1 MSIKIYM
8 PALSPTMEMGNLV
21 KWLKKEGDSI
31 SSGEIIAEIET
42 DKAVMEYESA
52 DDGVLGK
59 ILIVEGTND
68 VKVNSPIAILLE
80 EGESIDDL
88 DNIDKKIIIDDVAET
103 SHNEV
108 LDDSQT
114 TSNDEPEK
122 DMPLKAV
129 EGNIDSLNNKKKSQ
143 INLDIERKYI
153 SPLAK
158 RIAEENNIDTREL
171 SGSGPNGRIVK
182 KDIHQY
188 ISSGSTGI
196 KVADY
201 ESIVSLYDASNYSEK
216 INDNMRLVI
225 AKRLEESNLEIPSY
239 TLNLDCS
246 IFKLN
251 QIRNLMNEHFDDH
264 QRLSINHFI
273 VKITSMAM
281 IKVPEVNSTWI
292 GDKTLVHKNT
302 DIGIAVAIENGLIT
316 PIIRDVQSKGL
327 SAIRDDMKSLIEKAR
342 DKKLSPSEYQ
352 GGTISISNLGA
363 YGIKNFTSI
372 INPPQSSI
380 LSIGASRKVPVVEEE
395 AVSIDEVISITLTA
409 DHRLIDGAVGANFI
423 SYMKEIIEN
432 PNLMLL

>member
-42 DKAVMEYESA
+42 DKALMEYESA

-59 ILIVEGTND
+59 ILIAEGTND

-80 EGESIDDL
+80 EGESVDDL
-88 DNIDKKIIIDDVAET
+88 DNIDKKISINDKTET
-103 SHNEV
+103 SQDEV
-108 LDDSQT
+108 SADAQL
-114 TSNDEPEK
+114 TSNDEQEK
-122 DMPLKAV
+122 DMPLNAN
-129 EGNIDSLNNKKKSQ
+129 EGDIDSSNNKKKSQ
-143 INLDIERKYI
+143 VDLDIERKYI

-158 RIAEENNIDTREL
+158 RIAEENNIDTRKI

-182 KDIHQY
+182 KDIHQH
-188 ISSGSTGI
+188 INSESTG
-196 KVADY
+196 VDVTDH
-201 ESIVSLYDASNYSEK
+201 ESIVSLYNASNYSEK

-225 AKRLEESNLEIPSY
+225 AKRLEESNLQIPSY

-246 IFKLN
+246 ISKLN
-251 QIRNLMNEHFDDH
+251 KVRNSMNEHFDNH

-273 VKITSMAM
+273 IKITSMAM

-292 GDKTLVHKNT
+292 SDKTLVHKNT

-327 SAIRDDMKSLIEKAR
+327 STIRDDMKLLVE
-342 DKKLSPSEYQ
+342 L
-352 GGTISISNLGA
+352 
-363 YGIKNFTSI
+363 KNI
-372 INPPQSSI
+372 H
-380 LSIGASRKVPVVEEE
+380 V
-395 AVSIDEVISITLTA
+395 
-409 DHRLIDGAVGANFI
+409 
-423 SYMKEIIEN
+423 
-432 PNLMLL
+432 

>member
-42 DKAVMEYESA
+42 DKALMEYESS

-88 DNIDKKIIIDDVAET
+88 DNINKEIIIDDKAET
-103 SHNEV
+103 LNNEV
-108 LDDSQT
+108 LDDSQK
-114 TSNDEPEK
+114 TSNDEQEK
-122 DMPLKAV
+122 DMPLNTV
-129 EGNIDSLNNKKKSQ
+129 EGNIDSLNNKKSQ

-188 ISSGSTGI
+188 ISSESTGI

-201 ESIVSLYDASNYSEK
+201 DSIASLYDA
-216 INDNMRLVI
+216 
-225 AKRLEESNLEIPSY
+225 
-239 TLNLDCS
+239 
-246 IFKLN
+246 
-251 QIRNLMNEHFDDH
+251 
-264 QRLSINHFI
+264 
-273 VKITSMAM
+273 
-281 IKVPEVNSTWI
+281 
-292 GDKTLVHKNT
+292 
-302 DIGIAVAIENGLIT
+302 
-316 PIIRDVQSKGL
+316 
-327 SAIRDDMKSLIEKAR
+327 
-342 DKKLSPSEYQ
+342 
-352 GGTISISNLGA
+352 
-363 YGIKNFTSI
+363 
-372 INPPQSSI
+372 
-380 LSIGASRKVPVVEEE
+380 
-395 AVSIDEVISITLTA
+395 
-409 DHRLIDGAVGANFI
+409 
-423 SYMKEIIEN
+423 
-432 PNLMLL
+432 

>member
-1 MSIKIYM
+1 M
-8 PALSPTMEMGNLV
+8 
-21 KWLKKEGDSI
+21 
-31 SSGEIIAEIET
+31 
-42 DKAVMEYESA
+42 
-52 DDGVLGK
+52 
-59 ILIVEGTND
+59 
-68 VKVNSPIAILLE
+68 
-80 EGESIDDL
+80 
-88 DNIDKKIIIDDVAET
+88 
-103 SHNEV
+103 
-108 LDDSQT
+108 
-114 TSNDEPEK
+114 
-122 DMPLKAV
+122 
-129 EGNIDSLNNKKKSQ
+129 
-143 INLDIERKYI
+143 
-153 SPLAK
+153 
-158 RIAEENNIDTREL
+158 
-171 SGSGPNGRIVK
+171 
-182 KDIHQY
+182 
-188 ISSGSTGI
+188 
-196 KVADY
+196 
-201 ESIVSLYDASNYSEK
+201 SNYSEK

-225 AKRLEESNLEIPSY
+225 AKRLEESNLQIPSY

-246 IFKLN
+246 ISKLN
-251 QIRNLMNEHFDDH
+251 KVRNSMNEHFDNH

-273 VKITSMAM
+273 IKVTSMAM

-292 GDKTLVHKNT
+292 SDKTLVHKNT

-327 SAIRDDMKSLIEKAR
+327 STIRDDMKSLVEKAR

-380 LSIGASRKVPVVEEE
+380 LSIGASRKIPIIEEE

>member
-42 DKAVMEYESA
+42 DKALMEYESS

-88 DNIDKKIIIDDVAET
+88 DNINKEIIIDDKAET
-103 SHNEV
+103 LNNEV
-108 LDDSQT
+108 LDDSQK
-114 TSNDEPEK
+114 TSNDEQEK
-122 DMPLKAV
+122 DMPLNTV
-129 EGNIDSLNNKKKSQ
+129 EGNIDSLNNKKSQ

-188 ISSGSTGI
+188 ISSESTGI

-201 ESIVSLYDASNYSEK
+201 DSIASLYDASNYSEK
-216 INDNMRLVI
+216 MNDNMRLVI
-225 AKRLEESNLEIPSY
+225 AKRLEESNLQIPSY

-246 IFKLN
+246 ISKLN
-251 QIRNLMNEHFDDH
+251 QIRNLMNEHFDNH

-302 DIGIAVAIENGLIT
+302 DIGIAVAVENGLIT

-327 SAIRDDMKSLIEKAR
+327 SAIRNDMKSLIEKAR

-380 LSIGASRKVPVVEEE
+380 LSIGASRKIPVVEEE